1 MLGNPIGLIHTM
13 GDGVAGFVRGVGR
26 GLATGD
32 GDEILRGSQKLMGG
46 VVGGVSGAGARLTHS
61 LHSVLSLLSAGGG
74 GDGDSDDE
82 SGARSREY
90 APRQGH
96 DLGEGVLVGG
106 RGALHTLGRGITGL
120 LQRPMQGAMQR
131 TKPQPNPDLSPL
143 LTPPIPDPQPP
154 IPTPRTHPCAR
165 RSTARRARARA
176 GHG

>member
-1 MLGNPIGLIHTM
+1 M
-13 GDGVAGFVRGVGR
+13 
-26 GLATGD
+26 
-32 GDEILRGSQKLMGG
+32 
-46 VVGGVSGAGARLTHS
+46 VGGVAGAGARLTHS

-82 SGARSREY
+82 SGARGREY

-120 LQRPMQGAMQR
+120 LQLPMQGAMQR
-131 TKPQPNPDLSPL
+131 TNPNPDLSPHQTPPL
-143 LTPPIPDPQPP
+143 LTPQPQPQP
-154 IPTPRTHPCAR
+154 QPRTHPCTR
-165 RSTARRARARA
+165 RSAARCARARA

>member
-1 MLGNPIGLIHTM
+1 M
-13 GDGVAGFVRGVGR
+13 RGVGR

-32 GDEILRGSQKLMGG
+32 GEEILRGSQKLMGG
-46 VVGGVSGAGARLTHS
+46 VVGGVAGAGARLTHS

-82 SGARSREY
+82 SGARAREY

-120 LQRPMQGAMQR
+120 LQRPMQGAMQS
-131 TKPQPNPDLSPL
+131 TKPQPRSHPTPYLPP
-143 LTPPIPDPQPP
+143 LTPQ
-154 IPTPRTHPCAR
+154 PRTYPCAR
-165 RSTARRARARA
+165 RSAARRARAGA
-176 GHG
+176 GQP

>member
-1 MLGNPIGLIHTM
+1 MLGNPIGLIQTM
-13 GDGVAGFVRGVGR
+13 GSGVAGFVRGVGR

-46 VVGGVSGAGARLTHS
+46 VVGGVAGAGARLTHS

-74 GDGDSDDE
+74 SGGGGGSDDD
-82 SGARSREY
+82 SGARAREY

-120 LQRPMQGAMQR
+120 LQRPMQGPMQR
-131 TKPQPNPDLSPL
+131 TKPQPRLRPYSYPPPL
-143 LTPPIPDPQPP
+143 
-154 IPTPRTHPCAR
+154 IPT
-165 RSTARRARARA
+165 
-176 GHG
+176 